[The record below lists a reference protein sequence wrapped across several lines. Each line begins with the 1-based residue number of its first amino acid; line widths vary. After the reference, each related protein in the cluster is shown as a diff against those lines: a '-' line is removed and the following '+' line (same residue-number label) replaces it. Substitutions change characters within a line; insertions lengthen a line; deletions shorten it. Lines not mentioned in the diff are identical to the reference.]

1 MYRPPHQKNK
11 NVFVPSQKKLASL
24 DDATAFPE
32 LTTVKLTAKLTAEP
46 KMELDFKAKLETE
59 VVQEIKK
66 PPPMIK
72 RAKQDATPYEIMTVL
87 NDRYER
93 WKEEYIEEYGWDE
106 YDRHYR
112 FPNYDYEYFDK
123 LDDQYEKEMAAAD
136 AKEREKE
143 QEEEFVTEEYEEYEK
158 E

>member
-1 MYRPPHQKNK
+1 MYRPPHQKSN
-11 NVFVPSQKKLASL
+11 NSFITKKLAAL
-24 DDATAFPE
+24 DDTIAFPE
-32 LTTVKLTAKLTAEP
+32 LAAKPTVSDTQPKTANTQT
-46 KMELDFKAKLETE
+46 LDFKAKLETE
-59 VVQEIKK
+59 VIEETKK
-66 PPPMIK
+66 PVTVTNKQK
-72 RAKQDATPYEIMTVL
+72 RYATPHEIMSAL

-93 WKEEYIEEYGWDE
+93 WKEAYIEEHGWDE

-123 LDDQYEKEMAAAD
+123 LDDQYDKEIAEAD

-143 QEEEFVTEEYEEYEK
+143 QEEEFVTDDYEEYEK